1 MEIFSWLGAKNKKR
15 RASSPARAICCDAE
29 EQDLRSLVLELQKKL
44 ENNCNQCKEE
54 REQWQQ
60 ERRELLAKVDQ
71 LDNRLAKLRSRM
83 SRVEKAQ
90 KPIKVI
96 VSGVVE

>member
-1 MEIFSWLGAKNKKR
+1 MEIFSWLGGKNKKR

-29 EQDLRSLVLELQKKL
+29 QEDLRSLVLGLQSKL
-44 ENNCNQCKEE
+44 EDDCNQFKKEK
-54 REQWQQ
+54 EQWQQ

-83 SRVEKAQ
+83 KRVEKAQ
-90 KPIKVI
+90 NPIKVT
-96 VSGVVE
+96 VFGMAE